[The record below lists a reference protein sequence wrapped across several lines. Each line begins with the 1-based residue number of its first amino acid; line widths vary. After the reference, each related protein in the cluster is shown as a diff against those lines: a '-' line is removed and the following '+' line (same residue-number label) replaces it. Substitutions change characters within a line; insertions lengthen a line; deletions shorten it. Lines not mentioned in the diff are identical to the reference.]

1 MGIEG
6 IIPPANVRGAT
17 SYYSETRMS
26 VVECDLPSE
35 SALGKTLIERADF
48 SDAYR
53 APLRRPEAGVVEIFF
68 AIFAHRPVWM
78 NLLLIARNKVAGFA
92 GLEREILNIEKRGH
106 YIVGQKIGPWPI
118 FFLGPDELVA
128 GRDNKHMDFR
138 LSIMKVRDSNGLSV
152 VVSTLC
158 MVHNRFGR
166 YYLSS
171 ITPFHKFG
179 LRKLMASAL
188 AAGRL

>member
-1 MGIEG
+1 MAVCRPGSGQLQASATWIGNYEVELAG
-6 IIPPANVRGAT
+6 GA
-17 SYYSETRMS
+17 
-26 VVECDLPSE
+26 LF
-35 SALGKTLIERADF
+35 TL
-48 SDAYR
+48 
-53 APLRRPEAGVVEIFF
+53 LRRGFREQ
-68 AIFAHRPVWM
+68 M
-78 NLLLIARNKVAGFA
+78 IARNKAAGFA
-92 GLEREILNIEKRGH
+92 GLETPTTSEILNIEKSDR

-138 LSIMKVRDSNGLSV
+138 LSIMKVRDGSGPSV

-179 LRKLMASAL
+179 LRKLITSAL

>member
-1 MGIEG
+1 
-6 IIPPANVRGAT
+6 
-17 SYYSETRMS
+17 MS
-26 VVECDLPSE
+26 VVECDVPSE

-53 APLRRPEAGVVEIFF
+53 VPLRRPEAGVVEIFF

-92 GLEREILNIEKRGH
+92 GLETPTTSEILNIEKRDR

-118 FFLGPDELVA
+118 FFLGPNELVA

-138 LSIMKVRDSNGLSV
+138 LSIMKVCYENRPSV

-171 ITPFHKFG
+171 ITPLHKFG

-188 AAGRL
+188 AAGRV

>member
-1 MGIEG
+1 
-6 IIPPANVRGAT
+6 
-17 SYYSETRMS
+17 MS
-26 VVECDLPSE
+26 VVECDVPSE
-35 SALGKTLIERADF
+35 SALGKTLIERADY

-53 APLRRPEAGVVEIFF
+53 APLRHPETGVVEIFF
-68 AIFAHRPVWM
+68 AIFAHRPVLM

-138 LSIMKVRDSNGLSV
+138 LSIMKVRDGNGPSV

-171 ITPFHKFG
+171 VTPFHKFG

>member
-1 MGIEG
+1 MH
-6 IIPPANVRGAT
+6 V
-17 SYYSETRMS
+17 
-26 VVECDLPSE
+26 PSE

-53 APLRRPEAGVVEIFF
+53 APLRRPEAGIIEIFF

-78 NLLLIARNKVAGFA
+78 NLLLVARNNVAGFA
-92 GLEREILNIEKRGH
+92 SLETSTTSEILNIQKNDR

-118 FFLGPDELVA
+118 FFLGPDELIA

-138 LSIMKVRDSNGLSV
+138 VSIMKVRNGNGPSV

-158 MVHNRFGR
+158 MVHNRFGW
-166 YYLSS
+166 YYLSF

-179 LRKLMASAL
+179 FAQINGECLCRWAPVERISCD
-188 AAGRL
+188 